1 MDRQNGQEDSSEM
14 RQASQ
19 TTLVDPAII
28 RPKVYYNDGP
38 FDAPSSSDEEAESLL
53 GDEQHEEVPLS
64 PGMAELGGTSP
75 RSAGGRRGK
84 GNATSTPL
92 RLLLLGIAVLVGL
105 ACLIGVLAAMA
116 YSVPELHPK
125 GLKITMDHIFNGTF
139 SPERLSLHWVPEA
152 GDGVFSTISG
162 GTIKLVDL
170 KTQESQ
176 DFVNIPD
183 IRNEQ
188 GQPLAFSSWQVSP
201 DMKYILVKADY
212 RKQWRWSSFGTYYV
226 YDVEAKRTHP
236 IIPPSNPS
244 RTAYATWSP
253 TGQAIA
259 FVTDNDLYILPSA
272 APTTQPIRVTSSG
285 NASLFHGVPDW
296 VYEEEVFSGDFA
308 LWWSPDSR
316 KVAFLTLDETQVPE
330 FSFPIYNPTE
340 DSDAVIPYTSDVV
353 MKYPKPG
360 YPNPLVSVHVFD
372 LERYLD
378 ENDIDDDELATMK
391 FPSVDLEEI
400 LTLDWEGRHPVEDSV
415 IFDVTWVANSS
426 LIVKELNRNG
436 NDGNVVYFELDASD
450 RQRTT
455 GKVVRK
461 LGKNGEHGDD
471 GWVENEQ
478 TIFPLRNGE
487 SGTTAYL
494 DITPTPEGYNHIA
507 LFSPADSSK
516 PHFLTSGEWEV
527 TGGISAVDHK
537 KGLVYF
543 ISTKASSTER
553 HLYSVALPKTDADL
567 AKKAE
572 PVALTDDTKTAY
584 YRASFSPEA
593 GFYLLSYDG
602 PNVPWQKVIQVDNST
617 FSYVLTTNEG
627 LKNVTEQYEAPVV
640 VYSTFKNSEGYEL
653 NVKEIRPP
661 KLDDSGRL
669 KYPVLFKVYG
679 GPASQ
684 QIDQR
689 FNRADWSNYVACGL
703 KTIVVTVDG
712 RGTGFKGRKLRNP
725 VKGNLGFF
733 ETQDQIE
740 AAREWAKKTYV
751 DPKRIGIW
759 GWSYGG
765 FMSSKVAEADA
776 GIHSLAMAVAPVT
789 SWRLYD
795 SIYTE
800 RYMNTPQ
807 LNPGGYVNASIT
819 NVTGF
824 KHINYLLAHGSG
836 DDNVHYANS
845 AHLLDMF
852 TKAQVRNYRFRM
864 FTDSDHSI
872 SRRGANREVYEYLTA
887 FLEEKWASPL
897 PPFPSAL
904 LNGIKPTMRF
914 AAFSSLVL
922 SLGTLASA
930 QIDLSNYV
938 EVGDLPY
945 RFQLAAWNTKLP
957 NDNSTGAPLTLGAGG
972 ATGGISLSTSS
983 TWNTF
988 PYNSHNQSSIVN
1000 YALRAYDR
1008 LSDKWN
1014 INGTS
1019 VQPGASLGWLASLMY
1034 PAPQEKN
1041 AVYSAFVSKD
1051 SVDLGRHANG
1061 TVEPYPLLAGYNR
1074 TDLWSLCPDSY
1085 ERGQTRLRFNVSGA
1099 ASPYGFDPAQCYDVV
1114 VHMVS
1119 VEGLNIFA

>member
-1 MDRQNGQEDSSEM
+1 M

-19 TTLVDPAII
+19 TTLVDPALI

-53 GDEQHEEVPLS
+53 GDEHHEEVPLS
-64 PGMAELGGTSP
+64 PGMVELGGTSP
-75 RSAGGRRGK
+75 RRRGK
-84 GNATSTPL
+84 GSTTSTPL
-92 RLLLLGIAVLVGL
+92 RFLLVGIAILVGL
-105 ACLIGVLAAMA
+105 ACVIGVFAAMA
-116 YSVPELHPK
+116 YSVPDLHPK
-125 GLKITMDHIFNGTF
+125 SSRITMDHLFNGTF
-139 SPERLSLHWVPEA
+139 SPERVSLHWVPEA
-152 GDGVFSTISG
+152 GDGVFSSVSG
-162 GTIKLVDL
+162 GAIRLVDL
-170 KTQESQ
+170 KTQHSQ
-176 DFVNIPD
+176 DLVNLVD

-188 GQPLAFSSWQVSP
+188 GQPLAISSWQVSP
-201 DMKYILVKADY
+201 DMKYILLKADY
-212 RKQWRWSSFGTYYV
+212 RKQWRWSSFGNYYV
-226 YDVEAKRTHP
+226 HNIETKSTHP
-236 IIPPSNPS
+236 IIPPTQPA
-244 RTAYATWSP
+244 RTAFATWSP

-272 APTTQPIRVTSSG
+272 APTTQLIRVTTSG

-296 VYEEEVFSGDFA
+296 VYEEEVFSNDYA

-316 KVAFLTLDETQVPE
+316 KVAFLALDETQVPE

-372 LERYLD
+372 LDRYLD
-378 ENDIDDDELATMK
+378 EHDIDDDEVATAE
-391 FPSVDLEEI
+391 FPAVNQT
-400 LTLDWEGRHPVEDSV
+400 LTLDWENRHPVTDSI
-415 IFDVTWVANSS
+415 IFEVTWVGNSS

-436 NDGNVVYFELDASD
+436 NDGHVVHFDLDAPTAL
-450 RQRTT
+450 QRTT

-471 GWVENEQ
+471 GWVESEQ

-487 SGTTAYL
+487 SGATAYL

-507 LFSPADSSK
+507 LFSPADSDK
-516 PHFLTSGEWEV
+516 PHFLTSGPWEV

-543 ISTKASSTER
+543 TSTKASSIER
-553 HLYSVALPKTDADL
+553 HIYSIALPKTKEDL

-572 PVALTDDTKTAY
+572 PVALTDDTKSAF

-593 GFYLLSYDG
+593 GFHVLSYDG
-602 PNVPWQKVIQVDNST
+602 PGVPSQKVVQVDNST
-617 FSYVLTTNEG
+617 FSYVLTTNER
-627 LKNVTEQYEAPVV
+627 LKNVTEQYEAPTVF
-640 VYSTFKNSEGYEL
+640 YTSFKNSEGYEL

-661 KLDDSGRL
+661 RMDDSGRL

-679 GPASQ
+679 GPGSQ
-684 QIDQR
+684 QVDQR
-689 FNRADWSNYVACGL
+689 FNRADWANYVACGL
-703 KTIVVTVDG
+703 KTIVVIVDG

-733 ETQDQIE
+733 ETIDQIE
-740 AAREWAKKTYV
+740 AAKEWAKKTYV

-776 GIHSLAMAVAPVT
+776 KIHSLAMAVAPVT

-824 KHINYLLAHGSG
+824 NHIDYLLAHGSG

-852 TKAQVRNYRFRM
+852 TKAQVRKYRFRM

-887 FLEEKWASPL
+887 FLAEKW
-897 PPFPSAL
+897 
-904 LNGIKPTMRF
+904 
-914 AAFSSLVL
+914 
-922 SLGTLASA
+922 
-930 QIDLSNYV
+930 
-938 EVGDLPY
+938 
-945 RFQLAAWNTKLP
+945 
-957 NDNSTGAPLTLGAGG
+957 
-972 ATGGISLSTSS
+972 
-983 TWNTF
+983 
-988 PYNSHNQSSIVN
+988 
-1000 YALRAYDR
+1000 
-1008 LSDKWN
+1008 
-1014 INGTS
+1014 
-1019 VQPGASLGWLASLMY
+1019 
-1034 PAPQEKN
+1034 
-1041 AVYSAFVSKD
+1041 
-1051 SVDLGRHANG
+1051 GRG
-1061 TVEPYPLLAGYNR
+1061 PR
-1074 TDLWSLCPDSY
+1074 
-1085 ERGQTRLRFNVSGA
+1085 RRK
-1099 ASPYGFDPAQCYDVV
+1099 
-1114 VHMVS
+1114 
-1119 VEGLNIFA
+1119 